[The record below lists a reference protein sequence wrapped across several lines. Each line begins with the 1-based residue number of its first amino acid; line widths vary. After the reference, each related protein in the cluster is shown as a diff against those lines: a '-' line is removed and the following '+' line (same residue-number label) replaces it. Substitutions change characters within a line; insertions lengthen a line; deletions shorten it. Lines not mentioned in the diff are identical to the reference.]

1 MGEGAGGIPHYCS
14 CGCFLPCNRFN
25 PAASCLLSPFY
36 LPYVAVSSPCR
47 LSQVA
52 LIITLGSVSGSFGAR
67 NFPGGKGI
75 PKCPPEISIN
85 SHAISNLRWL
95 FFDIGAAR
103 STMFS
108 RTKRRIVHR
117 QSSFEKVLST
127 CNFFFCR
134 VLKVN
139 VLLSVNIK
147 REIVHM
153 QSRFEKVSN
162 NIFLLSNTKS

>member
-1 MGEGAGGIPHYCS
+1 MFPLRVPTCLCDLLIGLVGEGAGGIPYYCS

-36 LPYVAVSSPCR
+36 LSYVAVSSPCR

-85 SHAISNLRWL
+85 SQAISNLRWL

-108 RTKRRIVHR
+108 RIERRIVHR

-127 CNFFFCR
+127 CNFFF
-134 VLKVN
+134 
-139 VLLSVNIK
+139 SVGY
-147 REIVHM
+147 
-153 QSRFEKVSN
+153 
-162 NIFLLSNTKS
+162 

>member
-1 MGEGAGGIPHYCS
+1 M
-14 CGCFLPCNRFN
+14 
-25 PAASCLLSPFY
+25 
-36 LPYVAVSSPCR
+36 
-47 LSQVA
+47 
-52 LIITLGSVSGSFGAR
+52 TLVSVSGSFGAR
-67 NFPGGKGI
+67 NFAGGKGI
-75 PKCPPEISIN
+75 PKCPAEISIN

-108 RTKRRIVHR
+108 RIERRIVHR

>member
-1 MGEGAGGIPHYCS
+1 M
-14 CGCFLPCNRFN
+14 
-25 PAASCLLSPFY
+25 
-36 LPYVAVSSPCR
+36 
-47 LSQVA
+47 
-52 LIITLGSVSGSFGAR
+52 GSVSGSFGAR

-85 SHAISNLRWL
+85 SHAINNLRWL
-95 FFDIGAAR
+95 FFDTGAAR

-108 RTKRRIVHR
+108 RIERRIVHTD
-117 QSSFEKVLST
+117 SLVLKKFSVHVT
-127 CNFFFCR
+127 FFFCR

-139 VLLSVNIK
+139 VLLSVSIK